1 MINNQLAEWIE
12 RIRVKFVLDGYTCFD
27 TITAYEKNDWNKTSY
42 RFITEWL
49 PPGHTTRKEDESNP
63 AGTAVVELDAK
74 TGRLNSAVFVDGQ
87 APEHGLSF
95 FSGNKEE
102 IIRFVEQETGW
113 TYGHQFI
120 DAASANHD
128 FEFQTA
134 YKGIPLSPEGYIHV
148 SLDDQKKLTFFS
160 VSGLVPDKVEE
171 SSFRLDTASV
181 ERLAKERFLFLE
193 YPVTKE
199 EKWLPLFMIDDVF
212 VDNETGQVIEDKPDI
227 LTWKTAK
234 NQKVKRKLVQMAPA
248 DIDPE
253 KMFQF
258 PPHPDTKPITK
269 KAQAKIREAGTEFL
283 QTYASRE
290 SGEWAIVD
298 VQRANYMI
306 KARLVNTKDN
316 TVIPR
321 MFNLFID
328 PDSYKV
334 VNYVDQGSWITDMKR
349 DFQRAEPPVL
359 SKEEAFEKIKP
370 YIIIT
375 PVYVYNGD
383 TYRLQGKL
391 DAPVAV
397 HAVTGD
403 IIHP

>member
-1 MINNQLAEWIE
+1 MNNQLAEWIE
-12 RIRVKFVLDGYTCFD
+12 MIQVKFGLDGYTCFD
-27 TITAYEKNDWNKTSY
+27 TSTAYEKNDWNRTNY
-42 RFITEWL
+42 RFTTEWL
-49 PPGHTTRKEDESNP
+49 PPGHAGREEDESNP
-63 AGTAVVELDAK
+63 KGTAVVELDAK
-74 TGRLNSAVFVDGQ
+74 TGRLNSAIFVGGE
-87 APEHGLSF
+87 APKHGLCF
-95 FSGNKEE
+95 LSGNKEE
-102 IIRFVEQETGW
+102 VIRFVEQETGW

-120 DAASANHD
+120 DADATQHD
-128 FEFQTA
+128 FEFRTA
-134 YKGIPLSPEGYIHV
+134 YNGTPLSPEGYINV

-160 VSGLVPDKVEE
+160 VYGLVPDKVEE
-171 SSFRLDTASV
+171 AEFRLHTASV
-181 ERLAKERFLFLE
+181 QELSKERFLFVE

-212 VDNETGQVIEDKPDI
+212 VDNETRQAIEEKPDV

-248 DIDPE
+248 DIEAE
-253 KMFQF
+253 KMFEF

-269 KAQAKIREAGTEFL
+269 KAQMKIREASTEFL
-283 QTYASRE
+283 QTYAPRE
-290 SGEWAIVD
+290 SGEWAMLD
-298 VQRANYMI
+298 VHRTNNMI
-306 KARLVNTKDN
+306 KATLANTKDS

-334 VNYVDQGSWITDMKR
+334 VNYVDKGSWITDMQR

-359 SKEEAFEKIKP
+359 SKQEAFEKIKP
-370 YIIIT
+370 YITIT
-375 PVYVYNGD
+375 PMYVYNGD

-391 DAPVAV
+391 DALVAV

>member
-1 MINNQLAEWIE
+1 MNNQLAEWIE
-12 RIRVKFVLDGYTCFD
+12 MIQVKFGLDGYTCFD
-27 TITAYEKNDWNKTSY
+27 TSTAYEKNDWNRTNY
-42 RFITEWL
+42 RFTTEWL
-49 PPGHTTRKEDESNP
+49 PPGHTGREEDESNP
-63 AGTAVVELDAK
+63 KGTAVVELDAK
-74 TGRLNSAVFVDGQ
+74 TGRLNSAIFVGGE
-87 APEHGLSF
+87 APNHGLCF
-95 FSGNKEE
+95 LTGNKEE

-120 DAASANHD
+120 DADATQHD

-134 YKGIPLSPEGYIHV
+134 YNGTPLSPEGYINV

-160 VSGLVPDKVEE
+160 VYGLVPDKVEE
-171 SSFRLDTASV
+171 AEFHLHAASV
-181 ERLAKERFLFLE
+181 EELAKKRFLFVE
-193 YPVTKE
+193 YPVMKE

-212 VDNETGQVIEDKPDI
+212 VDNETAQAIEEKPDV

-248 DIDPE
+248 DIE
-253 KMFQF
+253 AEEMFEF
-258 PPHPDTKPITK
+258 PSHPDTKPITK

-283 QTYASRE
+283 QTYAPRE
-290 SGEWAIVD
+290 SGEWAMLD
-298 VQRANYMI
+298 VQRTNNMI
-306 KARLVNTKDN
+306 KATLANTKDS

-334 VNYVDQGSWITDMKR
+334 VNYVDKGSWITDMQR

-370 YIIIT
+370 HITIT
-375 PVYVYNGD
+375 PMYVYNGD

-391 DAPVAV
+391 DAHVAV
-397 HAVTGD
+397 HAVTGE